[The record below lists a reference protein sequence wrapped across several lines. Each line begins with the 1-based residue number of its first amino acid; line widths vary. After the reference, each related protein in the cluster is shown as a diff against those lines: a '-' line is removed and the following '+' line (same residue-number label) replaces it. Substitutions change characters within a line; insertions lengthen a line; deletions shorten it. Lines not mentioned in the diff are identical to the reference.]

1 MSQPSLRRKL
11 TTDLGL
17 EVERLVKMLQGAEES
32 RAPAAAV
39 HTPPRPQANAPRASG
54 AVAASLAQAVPE
66 GAMLSSGGARGVP
79 ASPYR
84 RTAAGP
90 SREVLIGAW
99 ARAGASATL
108 GIAVL
113 WWPYAHDCGWLLHAY
128 LGVIAAV
135 MITGGWASISAWR
148 ARVAAAHVVALVV
161 AFWGVVLA
169 AETILPRIGY
179 AATSAIWTCGG

>member
-1 MSQPSLRRKL
+1 MSESEPTLRRKL

-17 EVERLVKMLQGAEES
+17 EVERLVKMLQGAEPA
-32 RAPAAAV
+32 RAVATTPTGKPAS
-39 HTPPRPQANAPRASG
+39 PPRPSA
-54 AVAASLAQAVPE
+54 AVPA
-66 GAMLSSGGARGVP
+66 GALLSSGGARGVP

-84 RTAAGP
+84 RAAAAP
-90 SREVLIGAW
+90 SRDELIGAW

-108 GIAVL
+108 GLAVL